1 MGGKEEWEGE
11 GDGNKEEVDGGWS
24 ENRNGEGIVVE
35 RVRWGRERWRVVGV
49 YVNGDMERILQ
60 DI

>member
-1 MGGKEEWEGE
+1 M
-11 GDGNKEEVDGGWS
+11 EVDGGWS
-24 ENRNGEGIVVE
+24 KNRNGEGIVVE
-35 RVRWGRERWRVVGV
+35 RVRWERERWRVVGV

>member
-1 MGGKEEWEGE
+1 MGIKRKLMEDGVRRNSGGKS
-11 GDGNKEEVDGGWS
+11 EV
-24 ENRNGEGIVVE
+24 
-35 RVRWGRERWRVVGV
+35 GRERWRVVGV